1 MHEEE
6 IRRMGKKAKVR
17 ENDQRDVFAQEG
29 RLPKKLISPPEL
41 RR

>member
-1 MHEEE
+1 MREDEL
-6 IRRMGKKAKVR
+6 RRTGKKQKT
-17 ENDQRDVFAQEG
+17 ENEQRDVFAQEG